1 MVIFWSAAIVV
12 FLIVE
17 AATFGL
23 ASIWFAIG
31 AAGAL
36 ISALFGAPIWLQ
48 IVWFVL
54 ISAVTLWLTRP
65 LAAKYVNSRRQA
77 TNADRVIGAEGYIV
91 DPIDNIT
98 GKGSVS
104 VGGKMWSA
112 RSDSGEP
119 IEKGALV
126 KVLRIEGVKL
136 FVVPAVPVGDTGYRN
151 DQSGIAE

>member
-1 MVIFWSAAIVV
+1 MVIFWACAIVV

-31 AAGAL
+31 SAAAL
-36 ISALFGAPIWLQ
+36 VSALFDAPLWLQ

-54 ISAVTLWLTRP
+54 VSAVTLWLTRP
-65 LAAKYVNSRRQA
+65 LAAKYINGKSQA
-77 TNADRVIGAEGYIV
+77 TNADRVLGMEGYV
-91 DPIDNIT
+91 TEAIDNIAA
-98 GKGSVS
+98 KGTVS
-104 VGGKMWSA
+104 VGGKLWSA
-112 RSDSGEP
+112 RSDAGGT

-136 FVVPAVPVGDTGYRN
+136 YVIPAVPAQQEAVCA
-151 DQSGIAE
+151 AERE